1 MKTIRKILRILLKT
15 IKWTL
20 LIIVGLAIASALY
33 NLTLPKKS
41 KTVEYLSVKE
51 KSFIAEEMNLQQK
64 MGNEVWPGWGNLQIP
79 VIVYNEKYAFLIGYP
94 DPPAGWYK
102 MPGEEFRGTE
112 WEIVKT
118 DNFSGKPYYRQLLP
132 NPDITPE
139 NFTVK
144 VGERWVLTMQTN
156 EYAAVAFYK
165 GFRKQLPP
173 VINAIFPYPIFW
185 KLLMGSAETH
195 IVLMAHE
202 AFHAFQGTEVP
213 QRLAQASRVGH
224 LSSVYPWHVTANSE
238 GWTEEMNLLLE
249 AYNNESNDAARQLV
263 AQFLNKRMQR
273 REKAKLADSTIQ
285 YEQEREWLEGLA
297 LYAELT
303 IGMKAS
309 ENQNYKPVNEIEKV
323 SEFKNYKTFS
333 NFYNRQIEEVKRAA
347 IRPEENRFYSTG
359 MLQAVMLD
367 RLMPEWKN
375 EALNE
380 DVYLEDLLK
389 KAVKNF

>member
-1 MKTIRKILRILLKT
+1 MKTIWKILRILLKT

-20 LIIVGLAIASALY
+20 FIIVGLAIASALY

-41 KTVEYLSVKE
+41 KTIEYLSAQE
-51 KSFIAEEMNLQQK
+51 KSFAEEMNLQQK
-64 MGNEVWPGWGNLQIP
+64 MGNEVWPGWGDLQIP

-94 DPPAGWYK
+94 DPPVGWYK
-102 MPGEEFRGTE
+102 MPGEKFRGTE
-112 WEIVKT
+112 WEVVKT

-144 VGERWVLTMQTN
+144 VGEHWVVTMQTN
-156 EYAAVAFYK
+156 EYAAIAFYE
-165 GFRKQLPP
+165 GFHNQLPP
-173 VINAIFPYPIFW
+173 VINAIFPYRIFW
-185 KLLMGSAETH
+185 KILMGTAETH
-195 IVLMAHE
+195 SVLMAHE

-213 QRLAQASRVGH
+213 QRLAEASWVGH

-238 GWTEEMNLLLE
+238 GWIEEMNLLME
-249 AYNNESNDAARQLV
+249 AHKSESNDAARQLV
-263 AQFLNKRMQR
+263 VQFLDKRMQR

-285 YEQEREWLEGLA
+285 YEQKREWLEGLA

-309 ENQNYKPVNEIEKV
+309 ESQNYEPVKEIETV
-323 SEFKNYKTFS
+323 SGFKNYKTFA

-367 RLMPEWKN
+367 RLMPTWKN
-375 EALNE
+375 EAFNK
-380 DVYLEDLLK
+380 DVYLDDMLK
-389 KAVKNF
+389 KAVDNY

>member
-94 DPPAGWYK
+94 DPPAGWYR

-144 VGERWVLTMQTN
+144 VGERWVLTMQTK
-156 EYAAVAFYK
+156 EYSAVAFYK

-185 KLLMGSAETH
+185 KLLMGTAETH

-375 EALNE
+375 EAFNE

>member
-156 EYAAVAFYK
+156 EYSAVAFYK

-185 KLLMGSAETH
+185 KLLMGTAETH

>member
-20 LIIVGLAIASALY
+20 LIIVGLAIVSALY

-41 KTVEYLSVKE
+41 KTIEYLSAKE

-64 MGNEVWPGWGNLQIP
+64 MGNEVWPGWGNLRIP

-94 DPPAGWYK
+94 DPPAGWYR

-112 WEIVKT
+112 WKIVKT

-144 VGERWVLTMQTN
+144 VGERWVVTMQTK
-156 EYAAVAFYK
+156 EYSAVAFYK
-165 GFRKQLPP
+165 GFRNQLPP
-173 VINAIFPYPIFW
+173 VINAIFPYRIFW
-185 KLLMGSAETH
+185 KILMGTAETH

-213 QRLAQASRVGH
+213 QRLAEASRVGH
-224 LSSVYPWHVTANSE
+224 LSSVYTWNETANSE

-249 AYNNESNDAARQLV
+249 AYKNESNDAARQLV
-263 AQFLNKRMQR
+263 AQFLDKRLKR
-273 REKAKLADSTIQ
+273 REKANLTDSTIQ
-285 YEQEREWLEGLA
+285 YEQKREWLEGLA

-309 ENQNYKPVNEIEKV
+309 KSLNYKPVKEIETV
-323 SEFKNYKTFS
+323 SEFKNYKTFA

-347 IRPEENRFYSTG
+347 NRPEENRFYTTG

-367 RLMPEWKN
+367 RLMPAWKN
-375 EALNE
+375 EAFNE

-389 KAVKNF
+389 KAVANY

>member
-1 MKTIRKILRILLKT
+1 MKTIRKILRILSKT
-15 IKWTL
+15 IKWTF
-20 LIIVGLAIASALY
+20 LIIGGLAITSALY

-41 KTVEYLSVKE
+41 KIVAYLSVKE
-51 KSFIAEEMNLQQK
+51 KSFIEEEMNLQQK
-64 MGNEVWPGWGNLQIP
+64 MGNEVWPGWGDIQIP
-79 VIVYNEKYAFLIGYP
+79 VIVYNEKYAFLVGCP

-102 MPGEEFRGTE
+102 MPSEELRGTE
-112 WEIVKT
+112 WEVVKT
-118 DNFSGKPYYRQLLP
+118 NDFSGKPYYRQLLP

-144 VGERWVLTMQTN
+144 VGEDWVLTMQTK

-165 GFRKQLPP
+165 GFRNQLPP
-173 VINAIFPYPIFW
+173 VLNAIFPYPIFW

-375 EALNE
+375 EAFNE

>member
-41 KTVEYLSVKE
+41 KTVEHLSVKE

-94 DPPAGWYK
+94 DPPAGWYR

-173 VINAIFPYPIFW
+173 VLNAIFPYPIFW

-375 EALNE
+375 EAFNE